1 MLALYF
7 RLIGARI
14 RAQMQY
20 RVSFLTELFSFALVT
35 GLELL
40 VLVLLVQRFGT
51 VAGWSAPEIAL
62 LYGISSA
69 SLGIAEMV
77 GRGFD
82 APFEQH
88 MIRGTFDGVLM
99 RPLGA
104 FFQILASE
112 FQLRR
117 LGRTIQALTAF
128 VVGSLVLGIA
138 WTPDR
143 ILVVLVAILSAVI
156 INLSLIVI
164 GATMCFWTIRT
175 PETLNAFTFGG
186 DFLNSYPLSI
196 YARPVRLIF
205 TTLVPLG
212 LCGYPAVLWVL
223 GRTDMHGLPAA
234 SIWAALPISALMF
247 AGAYRFWRFGVTR
260 YQSTGN

>member
-112 FQLRR
+112 FSYGGLDGRSRR
-117 LGRTIQALTAF
+117 
-128 VVGSLVLGIA
+128 
-138 WTPDR
+138 
-143 ILVVLVAILSAVI
+143 
-156 INLSLIVI
+156 
-164 GATMCFWTIRT
+164 
-175 PETLNAFTFGG
+175 
-186 DFLNSYPLSI
+186 
-196 YARPVRLIF
+196 
-205 TTLVPLG
+205 
-212 LCGYPAVLWVL
+212 
-223 GRTDMHGLPAA
+223 
-234 SIWAALPISALMF
+234 
-247 AGAYRFWRFGVTR
+247 
-260 YQSTGN
+260 